1 LTKTISLAPTVWAAD
16 FSPYPDAVLHLMGPM
31 EVVPLAKSDLRLL
44 AGKDGAISPD
54 TQELLALSLTLPQFA
69 ASGARKDLVQCSCQA
84 GPAPMRPIFT
94 ADHAL
99 TTLRMRNYRV
109 SLLAAQPISQAI
121 A

>member
-1 LTKTISLAPTVWAAD
+1 MTKTISLAPTVWAAD

-54 TQELLALSLTLPQFA
+54 TQELLALTLPQFA